1 MESSGTILQSNPDSE
16 TFPRPNKVIV
26 DDGIILQL
34 ILDRPSGVKVGKEKR
49 KRERETDRQT
59 ERQRERERYIDAHKG
74 GRG

>member
-34 ILDRPSGVKVGKEKR
+34 ILDRPSGVKVGKELR
-49 KRERETDRQT
+49 EGERER
-59 ERQRERERYIDAHKG
+59 ERQRERET
-74 GRG
+74 

>member
-34 ILDRPSGVKVGKEKR
+34 ILDRPSGVKVGKERREKER
-49 KRERETDRQT
+49 KRETQRERDKETDRQCLLV
-59 ERQRERERYIDAHKG
+59 
-74 GRG
+74 